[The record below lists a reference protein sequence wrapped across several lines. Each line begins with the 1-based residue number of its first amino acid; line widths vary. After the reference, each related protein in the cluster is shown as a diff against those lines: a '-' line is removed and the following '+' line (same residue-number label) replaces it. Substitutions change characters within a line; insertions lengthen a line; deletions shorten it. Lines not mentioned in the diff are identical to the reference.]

1 MRCLGIDLG
10 GSGFRLGVFDVGT
23 GILCS
28 KWQVIAHD
36 GDTKPSSIVPRIRDS
51 IIDIGWS
58 GPIGL
63 GFPGVV
69 SDGRILTAPNLG
81 DEWIKLDLRGEL
93 ENFHHGIFTMINDA
107 DAVALTEYSLGS
119 SKNQNGTILTVTIG
133 TGIGTTIQNNG
144 AMVPNLEY
152 GREPHP
158 RLDGSLESHISAST
172 RSEEG
177 LSIGEWANRFQEGIE
192 FLERLTEPDLIVLY
206 GGIMEHWS
214 EFSELI
220 SGEAQIKPA
229 RFGTEAGALGAAI
242 AVSKLC

>member
-1 MRCLGIDLG
+1 M
-10 GSGFRLGVFDVGT
+10 
-23 GILCS
+23 
-28 KWQVIAHD
+28 
-36 GDTKPSSIVPRIRDS
+36 
-51 IIDIGWS
+51 
-58 GPIGL
+58 

-81 DEWIKLDLRGEL
+81 DEWMEFDLKGEL

-133 TGIGTTIQNNG
+133 TGIGTTIQSDG

-152 GREPHP
+152 GRKPHP
-158 RLDGSLESHISAST
+158 RLEGALESHISARA

-177 LSIGEWANRFQEGIE
+177 LSIEEWAKRFQEGIE
-192 FLERLTEPDLIVLY
+192 FLGRLTEPDLIVLY

-214 EFSELI
+214 DFSDLI
-220 SGEAQIKPA
+220 SSEAKIKPA
-229 RFGTEAGALGAAI
+229 RFATEAGALGAAI
-242 AVSKLC
+242 AASKL

>member
-1 MRCLGIDLG
+1 MRCLGVDLG

-23 GILCS
+23 GNLCS
-28 KWQVIAHD
+28 KWEVITHD
-36 GDTKPSSIVPRIRDS
+36 GDTKPSSVVPRIRDS

-58 GPIGL
+58 GPIGV

-69 SDGRILTAPNLG
+69 SNGRILTAPNLG
-81 DEWIKLDLRGEL
+81 NEWMELDFKREL
-93 ENFHHGIFTMINDA
+93 ENFHSGIFTMINDA

-119 SKNQNGTILTVTIG
+119 SKNQTGTILTVTIG
-133 TGIGTTIQNNG
+133 TGIGTTIQNDG
-144 AMVPNLEY
+144 GMVPNLEY

-158 RLDGSLESHISAST
+158 RLEGSLESHISAST

-214 EFSELI
+214 EFSDLI